1 MNSKHIGNKV
11 LYDTNVS
18 VKARLLM
25 LFLLEA
31 SNEEGEDY
39 LDISI
44 SFLCKAL
51 GYSNKTIIKAM
62 NELEENGYIE
72 KTRRGL
78 GKNNLYKII
87 RG

>member
-25 LFLLEA
+25 LFLLEV
-31 SNEEGEDY
+31 SNEEGEDC

-51 GYSNKTIIKAM
+51 GYSNKTIIKAI

>member
-1 MNSKHIGNKV
+1 MNSKYIGNKV
-11 LYDTNVS
+11 LYDTNIS

-39 LDISI
+39 LGISI

>member
-1 MNSKHIGNKV
+1 MNGIYISG
-11 LYDTNVS
+11 YFT
-18 VKARLLM
+18 
-25 LFLLEA
+25 
-31 SNEEGEDY
+31 EEDHRI
-39 LDISI
+39 LDE
-44 SFLCKAL
+44 LK
-51 GYSNKTIIKAM
+51 

>member
-25 LFLLEA
+25 LFLLEV
-31 SNEEGEDY
+31 SNEEGEDH

-51 GYSNKTIIKAM
+51 GYSNKTIIKAI